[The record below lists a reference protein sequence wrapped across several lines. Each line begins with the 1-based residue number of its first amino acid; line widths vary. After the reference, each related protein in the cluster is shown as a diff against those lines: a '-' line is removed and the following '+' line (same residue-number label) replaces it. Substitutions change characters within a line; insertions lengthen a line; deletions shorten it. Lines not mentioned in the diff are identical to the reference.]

1 MTTKLVTLAAISVIG
16 FTLTPPAQ
24 AQSVSRTVS
33 YGDLDLGN
41 PAGISQLDQR
51 IASAAKAVCRTGDPT
66 LRGKL
71 AERKCRA
78 EAISGTV
85 EARAM
90 AIAGSGQVLVLNTAP
105 APRSGR

>member
-1 MTTKLVTLAAISVIG
+1 MTSKLVTLAAIGVIG
-16 FTLTPPAQ
+16 FTITPTAH
-24 AQSVSRTVS
+24 AQSSSRTVS

-41 PAGISQLDQR
+41 PAGVAQLDHR
-51 IASAAKAVCRTGDPT
+51 IASAAKAVCSTGDPT
-66 LRGKL
+66 LRARL

-90 AIAGSGQVLVLNTAP
+90 AISGSGQVLVLNTART
-105 APRSGR
+105 PRIGR